1 MRNFSFQIIFIF
13 SVFTQTVYAG
23 ESFRLIFSYSLKG
36 NVNACTC
43 TAIPIAGLLKRDFF
57 FQKNQVSSDRDI
69 LVELGDFYAPSQ
81 DAKKKPALEEGFS
94 RMGYHLLVP
103 GMNEFKNAG
112 SDELSRFPQL
122 TVSNLKIAGSA
133 SQFTSGFRTAERNG
147 KKILI
152 LPYIT
157 KAAFLRIP
165 EPFRKKYSHLSFE
178 SVYKYVQENEKYDF
192 LILAVY
198 GKLADAS
205 EWSSLKKD
213 KSAVILGGEEKN
225 SPSGFSETSSGRV
238 YYNSGKN
245 GDDISILEIS
255 LKDFKV
261 IQAKT
266 FTLDA
271 DKEKDSERIQKILD
285 KYGIK
290 D

>member
-1 MRNFSFQIIFIF
+1 MKKITIQIVSIFLSFGH
-13 SVFTQTVYAG
+13 SLYAG
-23 ESFRLIFSYSLKG
+23 ESFRLIFSHSLKG

-57 FQKNQVSSDRDI
+57 FQKIQVSPDRDI
-69 LVELGDFYAPSQ
+69 LIEAGDFYAPSQ

-112 SDELSRFPQL
+112 SDELNRFSHL
-122 TVSNLKIAGSA
+122 TVSNIKITGSS
-133 SQFTSGFRTAERNG
+133 SQFTSGIGILERNG
-147 KKILI
+147 RKVVI
-152 LPYIT
+152 LPYMT

-165 EPFRKKYSHLSFE
+165 EPYRKKYSHIPFDA
-178 SVYKYVQENEKYDF
+178 VYRYVQENVKHDF

-198 GKLADAS
+198 GKLADAP
-205 EWSSLKKD
+205 EWISVKKE
-213 KSAVILGGEEKN
+213 KSVVILGGDETK
-225 SPSGFSETSSGRV
+225 SSSGFSDTASGRI
-238 YYNSGKN
+238 YHNSGKN
-245 GDDISILEIS
+245 GDDISVLEIS

-261 IQAKT
+261 IQSKVT
-266 FTLDA
+266 TLDA